1 MTSYDYEYGTS
12 PRKLEP
18 EVRPPKKSPKKATNK
33 NKTTKNSKKIKTVK
47 KTKAQQEKVKNKE
60 VKLARRNFLII
71 MVIGLG
77 SCLLLMY
84 RSVKIREYY
93 AGVQTLNKE
102 ISSLE
107 KENGQISVQIQ
118 NNFNL
123 NNIEEIAATTLGMQ
137 KLSSSQTV
145 YVNLDTK
152 DYTEISQKSII
163 KEEKT
168 SLFKK
173 IIDKIVDFF

>member
-1 MTSYDYEYGTS
+1 
-12 PRKLEP
+12 
-18 EVRPPKKSPKKATNK
+18 
-33 NKTTKNSKKIKTVK
+33 
-47 KTKAQQEKVKNKE
+47 
-60 VKLARRNFLII
+60 
-71 MVIGLG
+71 
-77 SCLLLMY
+77 MY

-152 DYTEISQKSII
+152 DYTEISPKSII